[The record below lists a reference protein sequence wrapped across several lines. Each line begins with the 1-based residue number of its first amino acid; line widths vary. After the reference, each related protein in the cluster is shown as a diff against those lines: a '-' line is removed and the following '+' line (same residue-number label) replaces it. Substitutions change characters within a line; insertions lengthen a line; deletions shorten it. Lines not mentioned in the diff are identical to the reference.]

1 MTSEPPI
8 SPLHGPDIVALLTA
22 YPRPWRAAASD
33 DPAYVILVDARSYNI
48 RAEPA
53 AYGRLIVAS
62 VNALRA
68 DTPPPPGDPPHA

>member
-8 SPLHGPDIVALLTA
+8 SPLHGGPDIVAILTA
-22 YPRPWRAAASD
+22 HPRPWRALASD

-53 AYGRLIVAS
+53 AYGRLIVGA
-62 VNALRA
+62 VNALRP
-68 DTPPPPGDPPHA
+68 DTPAPQGAPS